1 MLDTIY
7 KIVYNEYINIKKRDK
22 NMKNTTKK
30 IISTLAI
37 LAIGIGLGF
46 AIPKGQTAQEKAFSD
61 EITSLRHE
69 SKRIASL
76 DHYTELPAIY
86 QEKQIK
92 KLDKFVKEHKNL
104 TANELYTVQGLTYEN
119 ADAYQEYYLTE
130 H

>member
-1 MLDTIY
+1 
-7 KIVYNEYINIKKRDK
+7 
-22 NMKNTTKK
+22 MKNTTKE
-30 IISTLAI
+30 IIKTIALVLGLMVI
-37 LAIGIGLGF
+37 LFGLYSN
-46 AIPKGQTAQEKAFSD
+46 ALDNLKEKAFTD

-76 DHYTELPAIY
+76 NHYTELPEIY

-119 ADAYQEYYLTE
+119 CDAYQEFWFTE
-130 H
+130 N

>member
-1 MLDTIY
+1 
-7 KIVYNEYINIKKRDK
+7 
-22 NMKNTTKK
+22 MKNTTKE
-30 IISTLAI
+30 IIKTIALVLGLMII
-37 LAIGIGLGF
+37 LFGLYSN
-46 AIPKGQTAQEKAFSD
+46 ALNNQRAKAFND

-76 DHYTELPAIY
+76 DHYTELPGVY

-119 ADAYQEYYLTE
+119 ADAYQEFWFTE

>member
-1 MLDTIY
+1 M
-7 KIVYNEYINIKKRDK
+7 KK
-22 NMKNTTKK
+22 TTKE
-30 IISTLAI
+30 IIKTIALVLGLIII
-37 LAIGIGLGF
+37 LFGLYSN
-46 AIPKGQTAQEKAFSD
+46 ALNNQRAKAFND

-76 DHYTELPAIY
+76 DHYTELPGVY

-119 ADAYQEYYLTE
+119 ADAYQEFWFTE

>member
-1 MLDTIY
+1 
-7 KIVYNEYINIKKRDK
+7 
-22 NMKNTTKK
+22 MKNTTKK
-30 IISTLAI
+30 IISALAI
-37 LAIGIGLGF
+37 LVIGIGLGF
-46 AIPKGQTAQEKAFSD
+46 AIPKTQTTQEKSFQN

-69 SKRIASL
+69 SKRISEL
-76 DHYTELPAIY
+76 DHYTELPGIY

-119 ADAYQEYYLTE
+119 ADAYQEFYLTE

>member
-1 MLDTIY
+1 
-7 KIVYNEYINIKKRDK
+7 
-22 NMKNTTKK
+22 MKNTTKE
-30 IISTLAI
+30 IIKTIALVLGLMVI
-37 LAIGIGLGF
+37 LFGLYSNALNNQRAKVF
-46 AIPKGQTAQEKAFSD
+46 ND

-76 DHYTELPAIY
+76 NHYTELPGIY

-119 ADAYQEYYLTE
+119 CDAYQEFWFTE